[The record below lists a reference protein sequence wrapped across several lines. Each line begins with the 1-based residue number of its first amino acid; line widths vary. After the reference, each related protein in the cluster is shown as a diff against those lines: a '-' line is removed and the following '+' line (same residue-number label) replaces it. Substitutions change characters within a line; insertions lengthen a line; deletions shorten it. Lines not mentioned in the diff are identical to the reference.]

1 VRFERPEI
9 TGPLLQRARAG
20 APLLLAGPPGA
31 GKTTLLQ
38 ELQAALAREG
48 FAVVSLDLMGAASSP
63 ERFVSAALGSLPAER
78 FSSRMGE
85 ALEIRRLAAA
95 GRAHGAAA
103 VHALFALWA
112 SLDEA
117 GGRPVALLLDEA
129 TEIRSL
135 AYFAGLRD
143 VAKPFGEALRARRRG
158 TILTTSFPTHAAR
171 FMDFER
177 FDLPPLPLAAFGAFV
192 GSDTAAQL
200 LKASFGWPRYALIL
214 LEALRNGDGV
224 ALAWAHE
231 MSPGGRLE
239 TACRA
244 TYESLL
250 LRSRGYG
257 ISKALLAMIAHE
269 EGQNLTSIYRQ
280 IGRSPGATRDYL
292 GWLMGVDAVRMVK
305 KRYYYV
311 DGLVGAW
318 VRLYGR
324 GRLPTASEIDA
335 AAQELLAEPS
345 PPATEAAAPEAEKLE
360 ESPATEPVARRETL
374 MEID

>member
-1 VRFERPEI
+1 LNFERREL
-9 TGPLLQRARAG
+9 TAPLIERVRSG

-38 ELQAALAREG
+38 TIAAALTREG
-48 FAVVSLDLMGAASSP
+48 YAVVSLDLMGAASSP
-63 ERFVSAALGSLPAER
+63 ERFVQAALGSLPAER
-78 FSSRMGE
+78 FASRMSD
-85 ALEIRRLAAA
+85 ALEIRRLSAA
-95 GRAHGAAA
+95 GRTHGAAA
-103 VHALFALWA
+103 VQALFELWA

-135 AYFAGLRD
+135 AYFAGLRE
-143 VAKPFGEALRARRRG
+143 VAKPFAQALRARRRG
-158 TILTTSFPTHAAR
+158 TLLATSFPTQAAKLL
-171 FMDFER
+171 DFEQ
-177 FDLPPLPLAAFGAFV
+177 FDVPPLQAAALAPFV
-192 GSDTAAQL
+192 PPGVARQVL
-200 LKASFGWPRYALIL
+200 QVSFGWPRYARIL
-214 LEALRNGDGV
+214 LEALEARPDV
-224 ALAWAHE
+224 ADAWAHE
-231 MSPGGRLE
+231 MAPGERLE

-257 ISKALLAMIAHE
+257 ISKALLAMIAHT
-269 EGQNLTSIYRQ
+269 EGRNLTSIYRE

-311 DGLVGAW
+311 DGLLRHW
-318 VRLYGR
+318 IRLYGR
-324 GRLPTASEIDA
+324 GRLPSPSEIEA
-335 AAQELLAEPS
+335 TARELLSESVEVPVADEPLPA
-345 PPATEAAAPEAEKLE
+345 PPATE
-360 ESPATEPVARRETL
+360 PAARRETL

>member
-1 VRFERPEI
+1 MNFERPEV
-9 TGPLLQRARAG
+9 TGPLLARARAG

-38 ELQAALAREG
+38 SLGAALSREG

-78 FSSRMGE
+78 FASRMAE
-85 ALEIRRLAAA
+85 ALEIRRLSAA
-95 GRAHGAAA
+95 GRSHGAAA
-103 VHALFALWA
+103 VHALFSLWA

-143 VAKPFGEALRARRRG
+143 VAKPFAEALRARRRG
-158 TILTTSFPTHAAR
+158 TILSTSFPTHAAR

-177 FDLPPLPLAAFGAFV
+177 FDLPPLTPAALAPLVGAAIAEQV
-192 GSDTAAQL
+192 IR
-200 LKASFGWPRYALIL
+200 ASHGWPRYARIL
-214 LEALRNGDGV
+214 VDSLSAGGV
-224 ALAWAHE
+224 AAAWVQE

-239 TACRA
+239 TACRS

-269 EGQNLTSIYRQ
+269 EGQNLTAIYRQ

-292 GWLMGVDAVRMVK
+292 GWLLGVDAVRMVK

-311 DGLVGAW
+311 DGLLRQW
-318 VRLYGR
+318 LRLYGR
-324 GRLPTASEIDA
+324 GRLPTASEIDDA
-335 AAQELLAEPS
+335 ARELLATPAAVDEPENADEPQS
-345 PPATEAAAPEAEKLE
+345 TERAP
-360 ESPATEPVARRETL
+360 RRETL

>member
-1 VRFERPEI
+1 MSAPLFERPEL
-9 TGPLLQRARAG
+9 TEPLLERARSG

-38 ELQAALAREG
+38 SLGAALGKAG

-63 ERFVSAALGSLPAER
+63 ERFVAAALGSLPAEHFASR
-78 FSSRMGE
+78 FGD

-95 GRAHGAAA
+95 GRTQGAAA
-103 VHALFALWA
+103 VQALFSLWS

-117 GGRPVALLLDEA
+117 GGRPVALLLDEV

-143 VAKPFGEALRARRRG
+143 VARPFEQALVARRRG
-158 TILTTSFPTHAAR
+158 TILATSFPTQAAKLW
-171 FMDFER
+171 DFER
-177 FDLPPLPLAAFGAFV
+177 IDLPPLQ
-192 GSDTAAQL
+192 AAQL
-200 LKASFGWPRYALIL
+200 APFVGASEAAAILRASFGWARAAHVLVD
-214 LEALRNGDGV
+214 ARRAAASV
-224 ALAWAHE
+224 AAAWALE

-239 TACRA
+239 THCRA

-257 ISKALLAMIAHE
+257 ISKALLAMIAHS
-269 EGQNLTSIYRQ
+269 EGRNLTALYRE

-292 GWLMGVDAVRMVK
+292 GWLLGVDAVKMVG

-311 DGLVGAW
+311 DGLVRQW

-324 GRLPTASEIDA
+324 GRLPTPREIEA
-335 AAQELLAEPS
+335 AAQELLAA
-345 PPATEAAAPEAEKLE
+345 PPAQPEPERAATPIETAP
-360 ESPATEPVARRETL
+360 RRETL

>member
-1 VRFERPEI
+1 MNRLTFERPELI
-9 TGPLLQRARAG
+9 DPLLQRARGG
-20 APLLLAGPPGA
+20 APLLLAGPPGS

-38 ELQAALAREG
+38 ALAAALSREG

-63 ERFVSAALGSLPAER
+63 ERFVQAALGSLPAER
-78 FSSRMGE
+78 FASRMAD
-85 ALEIRRLAAA
+85 ALEIRRLSAA

-103 VHALFALWA
+103 VQALFALWA
-112 SLDEA
+112 SLDDA
-117 GGRPVALLLDEA
+117 GGRSVALLLDEA

-143 VAKPFGEALRARRRG
+143 VARPFKEALKARRRG
-158 TILTTSFPTHAAR
+158 TILATSFPTQAAKLW
-171 FMDFER
+171 DFDR
-177 FDLPPLPLAAFGAFV
+177 LDVPPLEAAHLSPFV
-192 GSDTAAQL
+192 S
-200 LKASFGWPRYALIL
+200 ASEAEQILRASYGWARYARIL
-214 LEALRNGDGV
+214 VEALRASGSV
-224 ALAWAHE
+224 AAAWVNE

-250 LRSRGYG
+250 LRNRGYG

-269 EGQNLTSIYRQ
+269 EGQNLTAIYRE

-292 GWLMGVDAVRMVK
+292 GWLLGVDAVKMVK

-311 DGLVGAW
+311 DGLVRRW
-318 VRLYGR
+318 VKLYGR
-324 GRLPTASEIDA
+324 GRLPTPSEIDA
-335 AAQELLAEPS
+335 AARELLASETS
-345 PPATEAAAPEAEKLE
+345 PGTASAQA
-360 ESPATEPVARRETL
+360 ESPAPRDRHETL